1 MPKKKNYT
9 KNECI
14 DLFSKCKN
22 RSEFRKKY
30 SGAWKICVENK
41 WENEI
46 ENNNK
51 EEELSKEDLD
61 WWNSL

>member
-30 SGAWKICVENK
+30 S
-41 WENEI
+41 
-46 ENNNK
+46 
-51 EEELSKEDLD
+51 EESKKNIIKFLK
-61 WWNSL
+61 

>member
-41 WENEI
+41 WENEV
-46 ENNNK
+46 
-51 EEELSKEDLD
+51 
-61 WWNSL
+61 